1 MSTLPELADVAEL
14 AATPHHAPVLRACI
28 VGAGAIGCTLAA
40 LLAKSGQAVNLLA
53 RGATLD
59 AVRRH
64 GVRLTQLD
72 GTHQVPVHATDTL
85 DGLGPQDVI
94 FVCTKAQALHEVLP
108 TLGPLLGPD
117 TCVVPMINGVPWWYF
132 QGLPGRLEGR
142 AIDAV
147 DPAGAMLASLPWK
160 HLLGAVVFIT
170 AERTAPGAVRSTNPL
185 LVVLGE
191 PDNTD
196 SPRAQRLATV
206 LRAAG
211 IETRVSP
218 AIRDTLW
225 TKVIANLT
233 SNPLSVVTGA
243 TLDRLYSDPD
253 IVPLVRKIL
262 HEALQVAAA
271 YGARI
276 PFDPPTFIAQ
286 GAGMGR
292 VRTSM
297 LQDYSQG
304 QSLELAA
311 IGDAVLE
318 LAALQGID
326 MPVTRDVIALARY
339 RSKASLGP
347 SPAPASRLET
357 TR

>member
-1 MSTLPELADVAEL
+1 MTTLPDQAEAAEL
-14 AATPHHAPVLRACI
+14 AATSTAPAPLRVCI

-40 LLAKSGQAVNLLA
+40 LLARAGQPVNLLA

-64 GVRLTQLD
+64 GVQLTRLD
-72 GTHQVPVHATDTL
+72 GTQQVPVHATDTV
-85 DGLGPQDVI
+85 DELGEQDVV
-94 FVCTKAQALHEVLP
+94 FVCTKAQALQQVLP
-108 TLGPLLGPD
+108 TLAPLLGPD
-117 TCVVPMINGVPWWYF
+117 TCVVPMINGLPWWYF

-142 AIDAV
+142 GIDAV
-147 DPAGAMLASLPWK
+147 DPGGALLATLPWR
-160 HLLGAVVFIT
+160 HVLGAVVFIT

-196 SPRAQRLATV
+196 SARAQRLATL

-218 AIRDTLW
+218 AIRDTVW

-243 TLDRLYSDPD
+243 TLEQLYSDPD

-262 HEALQVAAA
+262 HEALPVAAA

-276 PFDPPTFIAQ
+276 PFDPPSFIAQ
-286 GAGMGR
+286 GAGMGP

-304 QSLELAA
+304 QPLELAA

-339 RSKASLGP
+339 RSKVSLAP
-347 SPAPASRLET
+347 CAAPASRQET

>member
-1 MSTLPELADVAEL
+1 MSTTPDHAEATRPAVAPE
-14 AATPHHAPVLRACI
+14 ATPPLRITI

-40 LLAKSGQAVNLLA
+40 LLARSGQPVNLLA
-53 RGATLD
+53 RGATLG
-59 AVRRH
+59 AIRRD
-64 GVRLTQLD
+64 GVRLTRLD
-72 GTHQVPVHATDTL
+72 DTWQVPVHATDSPDT
-85 DGLGPQDVI
+85 LGPQDVV
-94 FVCTKAQALHEVLP
+94 FVCTKAQALPDVLP
-108 TLGPLLGPD
+108 TLAPLVGAD
-117 TCVVPMINGVPWWYF
+117 TCVVPMVNGLPWWYF
-132 QGLPGRLEGR
+132 QGMPGRLEGR
-142 AIDAV
+142 AIEAV
-147 DPAGAMLASLPWK
+147 DPGGALLASLPWT
-160 HLLGAVVFIT
+160 HVLGAVVFIT
-170 AERTAPGAVRSTNPL
+170 AERIAPGVVRSINPL

-191 PDNTD
+191 PDNAD
-196 SPRAQRLATV
+196 RPRAPRLATV

-253 IVPLVRKIL
+253 IVPLVRKVL
-262 HEALQVAAA
+262 HEGLQVAAA

-276 PFDPPTFIAQ
+276 PFDPPTFLAQ
-286 GAGMGR
+286 GAGMGP

-297 LQDYSQG
+297 LQDFGQG

-318 LAALQGID
+318 LAGLQGID

-339 RSKASLGP
+339 RSKASLARD
-347 SPAPASRLET
+347 PAPTSQET